1 MGFKSYSLISI
12 LAVLSLVLL
21 TGCSQDPVSP
31 PPSSFVDRSM
41 VDYSFV
47 DITDACQV
55 YNDVNLTYYS
65 ENISDTPCV
74 APKKEAFMYYTEA
87 NNWSI
92 MCCEY
97 EPKCLAD
104 SQNTTSYNQLCAN
117 SNDGEYTGY
126 VYSDDGFWMAQCCN
140 NNGGSCYVDLEINVT
155 NESTVCDEE
164 YHKNSYSVDY
174 NGTDWNSMCC
184 VGGIEE

>member
-1 MGFKSYSLISI
+1 MNSLRVIM
-12 LAVLSLVLL
+12 AVTILSLVLL
-21 TGCSQDPVSP
+21 TGCTQDSITP
-31 PPSSFVDRSM
+31 PPSSFIDRSM
-41 VDYSFV
+41 VDYSLT
-47 DITDACQV
+47 DIT
-55 YNDVNLTYYS
+55 NDCDITHNLNLTYYS
-65 ENISDTPCV
+65 ENLNETPCTGT
-74 APKKEAFMYYTEA
+74 KKETFFFFTEE

-97 EPKCLAD
+97 ESKCLED
-104 SQNTTSYNQLCAN
+104 MVNTTNYNNICEDA
-117 SNDGEYTGY
+117 NDGEYTGY
-126 VYSDDGFWMAQCCN
+126 VFEDDGFWMAQCCN
-140 NNGGSCYVDLEINVT
+140 TNGGSCYVDLEINVT

>member
-74 APKKEAFMYYTEA
+74 ASKKEAFMYYTEA

-140 NNGGSCYVDLEINVT
+140 NNGGSWYVDLEINVT

-184 VGGIEE
+184 IGG